1 MSTSRVA
8 AGPLAST
15 QFRAIVGTSL
25 VVMLG
30 FGLIIPALPLFAQR
44 FGVGEAGIGLLLMA
58 FAVTRLAGNIWTGSL
73 IHRLGERRISFW
85 GLAIV
90 GVSSLAAGLAGSYA
104 QLVIFRGLGGIGS
117 AFFFGGIM
125 SHLIATVPADARG
138 RSMGIFQSSIAIG
151 LLVGPAV
158 GGALIAR
165 FDERVPLL
173 IYGVMCL
180 ACAPLISTSLR
191 KDWART
197 HRAGDSE
204 VESTGDIAVDAYAD
218 EASLEGAAPPPRGM
232 PARAALRPLFADRAY
247 VAALACGGLT
257 FLQTSALQTL
267 MALYWVKELGQ
278 PKGSVGLP
286 FAANALAGLTVLY
299 HAGSLSDRRGRKFAL
314 IPGLAIL
321 AMTFGGLG
329 FASTGVAVLALMVVN
344 GFAAGYMRP
353 NPSSMVADI
362 ATHEQRAV
370 AVAGY
375 RVSGDVG
382 SLLGPI
388 IAGTIAE
395 VWGYR
400 AAFLAIAVVTTLVL
414 TLAASAR
421 ETRPA
426 VA

>member
-90 GVSSLAAGLAGSYA
+90 GVSSFAAGLAGSYA

-125 SHLIATVPADARG
+125 SHLIATVPEDARG
-138 RSMGIFQSSIAIG
+138 RSMGIFQSSVAIG

-191 KDWART
+191 KDRART
-197 HRAGDSE
+197 HRPGDSA
-204 VESTGDIAVDAYAD
+204 VESP
-218 EASLEGAAPPPRGM
+218 APPPRGV
-232 PARAALRPLFADRAY
+232 PARTALRPLFADRAY

-257 FLQTSALQTL
+257 FLQTSALQAL

-286 FAANALAGLTVLY
+286 FAANALAGLFVLY

-314 IPGLAIL
+314 IPGLALL
-321 AMTFGGLG
+321 ALTFGGLG
-329 FASTGVAVLALMVVN
+329 FATTGIAVIALMVVN

-382 SLLGPI
+382 SLLGPV

-400 AAFLAIAVVTTLVL
+400 AAFLAVAVITTLVL
-414 TLAASAR
+414 LFAASAR